1 MELRLVI
8 ILLLIVDIVHHHH
21 HHRHYCGG
29 GGSGGGFAI
38 PWVRIGFVVPVVDG
52 FVLST
57 TPVPPPVT
65 ANNSRR
71 PCGGVSCYARPKT
84 KWDLIED
91 ELESSS
97 FDNEVGAGDKKR
109 EGSND
114 DDYDDDDDDDQIYAQ
129 YTQAAPDM
137 SYEPRN
143 LKRQHETFV
152 DIRQVGGKDVTND
165 VYVRVPSQD
174 VFWYSG
180 KVAKVSD
187 VTLEECVG
195 RQWAMIERHACNLRP
210 IELYPHRGTLEIW
223 TAPGDSELDV
233 AYNRPSVQM
242 VKMTKPTEI
251 ITNRQ
256 VSNNKIGFQ
265 GEVYHDGEQGFR
277 TWRTDDGL
285 PARPEINPGGETR
298 PPTDEEYAKIQQE
311 LAGKDINALYEEQQ
325 KRLKKKNE

>member
-1 MELRLVI
+1 MELRLVVT
-8 ILLLIVDIVHHHH
+8 LLLVVDVVFHHHH
-21 HHRHYCGG
+21 H
-29 GGSGGGFAI
+29 GSGGGHGFAI
-38 PWVRIGFVVPVVDG
+38 PSLHIGFAVPVVDG
-52 FVLST
+52 FGLLT
-57 TPVPPPVT
+57 TPVSP
-65 ANNSRR
+65 AASAKNSRQSW
-71 PCGGVSCYARPKT
+71 GGMRCYARPKT

-91 ELESSS
+91 ELESS
-97 FDNEVGAGDKKR
+97 FDNNEGDKNR
-109 EGSND
+109 QGSNGD
-114 DDYDDDDDDDQIYAQ
+114 KYDDDDDDDEIYAE

-143 LKRQHETFV
+143 LKRQHQTFV

-187 VTLEECVG
+187 VTLEQCIG

-242 VKMTKPTEI
+242 VKMTKPTEA
-251 ITNRQ
+251 ITNQQ
-256 VSNNKIGFQ
+256 VSKNKIGFQ

-311 LAGKDINALYEEQQ
+311 LAGKDINALYEQQ
-325 KRLKKKNE
+325 QERLKKKKNE